1 MKRMHIH
8 VGVESL
14 DQGIKFYSALFDK
27 APAKTKPD
35 YAKWMLDDPRLNFAI
50 STRTG
55 STGVNHLGL
64 QVDEEGE
71 MEELRE
77 RLKRADMSLFD
88 EGETVCCYARSDK
101 SWVTDPAGV
110 AWEAYRTMAEAR
122 AYTNDEASAGTIA
135 DSTPELEGRTT
146 ADKVGTGVT
155 GSCC

>member
-1 MKRMHIH
+1 MKRMHVH

-14 DQGIKFYSALFDK
+14 DQGIKFYSALFDS
-27 APAKTKPD
+27 APVKTKTD

-55 STGVNHLGL
+55 ATGVDHLGL

-77 RLKRADMSLFD
+77 RLERADMSLFD

-101 SWVTDPAGV
+101 SWVADPSGV

-122 AYTNDEASAGTIA
+122 AYTSDDESTVASADNSHEPG
-135 DSTPELEGRTT
+135 DRTDT
-146 ADKVGTGVT
+146 AAR
-155 GSCC
+155 SCC

>member
-1 MKRMHIH
+1 MKRLHVK

-14 DQGIKFYSALFDK
+14 DQGIKFYSALFDS
-27 APAKTKPD
+27 APVKTKTD

-55 STGVNHLGL
+55 ATGVDHLGL

-77 RLKRADMSLFD
+77 RLERADMSLFD

-101 SWVTDPAGV
+101 SWVTDPSGV
-110 AWEAYRTMAEAR
+110 AWETYRTMAEAR
-122 AYTNDEASAGTIA
+122 SYTSDDESTGASADNMHEPG
-135 DSTPELEGRTT
+135 DRTDTGAT
-146 ADKVGTGVT
+146 AAR
-155 GSCC
+155 SCC